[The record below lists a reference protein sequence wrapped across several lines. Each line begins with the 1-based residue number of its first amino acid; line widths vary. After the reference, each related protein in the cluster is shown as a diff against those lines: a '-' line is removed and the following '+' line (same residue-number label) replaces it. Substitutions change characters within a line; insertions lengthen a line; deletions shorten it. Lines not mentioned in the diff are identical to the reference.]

1 MDFGLSDEQKL
12 LDDSLRRFL
21 AERVPTTRVRELL
34 ETPDAHDGKLWSELA
49 ELGVAGCLIAEEHG
63 GAGLSLDAAVIA
75 TALGHAATPT
85 PFLGSAILAPR
96 LIAAGS
102 AAQQR
107 EWLPKLAAGKARLG
121 VAIAEQVERRDDAGT
136 SLEGGK
142 LRGTALFAIDGVGA
156 DAYLVAAADALV
168 LVAKN
173 AAGLTIEPMP
183 TVDRTRRLAELRFD
197 GTPAELLAI
206 GDTARAAVAS
216 ALLAARVALAAD
228 LLGACDRSLALSV
241 DYAKQRKQFER
252 PIAQFQAV
260 KHMCAEMAAAIEP
273 ARALVWYAA
282 HAEREIPAEAPLLA
296 LHAKSHLADIAM
308 DVVRTATQVHG
319 GIGFT
324 DACDMQLW
332 FKLVSLARQLL
343 GTPAKLRCCRGCRR
357 RSVECAAA
365 ALGRASG

>member
-12 LDDSLRRFL
+12 LDESLRRFL

-34 ETPDAHDGKLWSELA
+34 ETPDAHDPKLWSELA
-49 ELGVAGCLIAEEHG
+49 ELGVAGCSIGEEYG
-63 GAGLSLDAAVIA
+63 GAGLTLLDAAVIA
-75 TALGHAATPT
+75 TALGHAAAPT

-96 LIAAGS
+96 LLGGAGS
-102 AAQQR
+102 DAQR
-107 EWLPKLAAGKARLG
+107 KEWLPKLASGKARLG
-121 VAIAEQVERRDDAGT
+121 VALAEQVERRDDAGVA
-136 SLEGGK
+136 LEGGK

-156 DAYLVAAADALV
+156 DGYLVAAGDALA
-168 LVAKN
+168 LVAAN
-173 AAGLTIEPMP
+173 APGLAVEPMP

-197 GTPAELLAI
+197 GVAPAELLAR
-206 GDTARAAVAS
+206 GEPARAAVAH
-216 ALLAARVALAAD
+216 ALQAARVALAAD

-282 HAEREIPAEAPLLA
+282 HADGAIPAEAALLA
-296 LHAKSHLADIAM
+296 LHAKAHLADVAM
-308 DVVRTATQVHG
+308 DVVRIATQVHG

-324 DACDMQLW
+324 DACDLQLW
-332 FKLVSLARQLL
+332 FKRVSLARQLL
-343 GTPAKLRCCRGCRR
+343 GTPSKLRAQ
-357 RSVECAAA
+357 AAV
-365 ALGRASG
+365 LQGL